1 MTSLREASG
10 GRPID
15 RDALLAAFL
24 GRLEARIEALR
35 AGYFDVAT
43 WAGAAGDDRPAG

>member
-1 MTSLREASG
+1 MTSLREVAG

-15 RDALLAAFL
+15 RDALLEAFL

-35 AGYFDVAT
+35 G
-43 WAGAAGDDRPAG
+43 GASTPPPGSPAR